1 MAHAQSSEME
11 VTLALLTQ
19 RHEIIHFEVNYMKK
33 NEPISLQKLCWM
45 KTNGMVRE

>member
-11 VTLALLTQ
+11 ITLALLTQ
-19 RHEIIHFEVNYMKK
+19 RHKIKYFEVTDMKK

-45 KTNGMVRE
+45 KNNGMVTE